1 MMDDGLQDCVLVGVG
16 VKTQEQAEVTREGF
30 SEHAPAA

>member
-1 MMDDGLQDCVLVGVG
+1 MMDDGLQDDVLVDVE

-30 SEHAPAA
+30 SEHALAA